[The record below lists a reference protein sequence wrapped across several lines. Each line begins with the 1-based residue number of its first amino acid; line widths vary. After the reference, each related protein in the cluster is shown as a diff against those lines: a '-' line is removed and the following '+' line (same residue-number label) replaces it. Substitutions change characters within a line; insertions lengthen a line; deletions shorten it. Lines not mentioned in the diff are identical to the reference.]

1 MAKWVYAVAKGH
13 QTGVYSSW
21 EECRSQ
27 VNGYTGAVFRKFATE
42 LEAKAFIDQH
52 HDSNHQSS
60 SQGGGEAGATSI
72 SALRIKK
79 EMEALKA
86 SNQAMRSTVVLLMD
100 GLDENNAR
108 IEKLIQNM
116 STLEGEENCQKK
128 FISSSS
134 SPFFRLLVGKLMF
147 HPEPFLKAFL
157 CFESH

>member
-27 VNGYTGAVFRKFATE
+27 VTGYTGAVFRKFATE

-52 HDSNHQSS
+52 HDSNHQSR

-128 FISSSS
+128 
-134 SPFFRLLVGKLMF
+134 VHK
-147 HPEPFLKAFL
+147 
-157 CFESH
+157 

>member
-27 VNGYTGAVFRKFATE
+27 VTGYTGAVFRKFATE

-128 FISSSS
+128 SS
-134 SPFFRLLVGKLMF
+134 
-147 HPEPFLKAFL
+147 
-157 CFESH
+157 